1 MTRNH
6 SQKAKPEDNERG
18 TPVTP
23 DSASHEEQ
31 LLDKALDD
39 TFPASDPVAEMPE
52 EAASPPGEQVQETL
66 LDTALEMSF
75 PASDPIAVDAG
86 ITRIEEAPEMV
97 DAHDDH
103 QNSNEVEES
112 EKTAQQ
118 ARRAHHHRR

>member
-6 SQKAKPEDNERG
+6 PQKTKPEDNERG
-18 TPVTP
+18 TVTP

-52 EAASPPGEQVQETL
+52 ETTPPPGEQVQETL

-75 PASDPIAVDAG
+75 PASDPISVDAG

-112 EKTAQQ
+112 ERTARQ
-118 ARRAHHHRR
+118 ATQRAHRHRR